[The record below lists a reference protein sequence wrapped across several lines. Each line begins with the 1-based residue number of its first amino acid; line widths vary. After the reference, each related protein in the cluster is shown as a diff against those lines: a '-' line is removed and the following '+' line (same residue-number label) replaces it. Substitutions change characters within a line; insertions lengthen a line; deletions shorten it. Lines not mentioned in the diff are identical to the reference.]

1 MAALI
6 RLLLSPFY
14 RIECAGRDGVKRGSL
29 LLASH
34 VATVDALVVCAVLG
48 RVKCFVHEPFAG
60 GLFKRLALKLLG
72 ATVIPNNAG
81 PMGTQAAA
89 DAAVACLEKGQS
101 VCLFTRGLLRAS
113 GSVLDVERLLE
124 RNTRSPVHV
133 LILTGPWGS
142 AHHRGASLY
151 WNLFLRK
158 GRRHVVVAA
167 GQALPAGLTRAQL
180 QQATAAPEHEAW
192 MRRKHGMQPLDFSIL
207 HGCRRNRFGF
217 AFADPVRGSVKWF
230 KALTGAI
237 ALARALRGNWGGQQR
252 VGLLMPPSIAGALVN
267 MAAVLGGRTVVN
279 LNYTTGRA
287 GMESACAQAELKSVV
302 TSKAFLHK
310 AKIEPPAGLEVIELE
325 DVARSIGGGA
335 RVVALMLAMLAPLW
349 LVRSMV
355 GAVRRWDI
363 DDTVAVIFSSGS
375 TGEPKGIEVSHFNML
390 SNIEGAEAAIHLGA
404 HDRILHMLPFFHTF
418 GNLLLWLGV
427 HVQAALVFLPNPL
440 DAEAVGDMT
449 EGYGATIVV
458 ATPTFMQMYM
468 KRLAPGKFGSVRLV
482 VAGAEKLNVHFAEA
496 FKAHFGVCIHEGYG
510 CTECSPV
517 VSCNAPDIRAPGVQ
531 QAGLKPGTVGR
542 PLPGVLTRIVDPE
555 TRNVL
560 EPGQPGLLQVKGPNV
575 MKGYLGK
582 PEKTAEVLQ
591 DGWYSTGDIVK
602 VDEDGYLLITDR
614 LSRFSKIGG
623 EMVPHCKIEDAL
635 HLVIEASEQ
644 VFAVTA
650 VRDEKKGERIAV
662 VHVKLTVA
670 VEVLV
675 SRLMDNG
682 LPNIFV
688 PKARDFIEVDA
699 LPVLGTGK
707 MDLRAVHTIAQ
718 AALLGAGPA
727 APSASQGQP
736 D

>member
-1 MAALI
+1 MATLI
-6 RLLLSPFY
+6 RLLLLPFY
-14 RIECAGRDGVKRGSL
+14 RIQCAGRERVKRGSL

-34 VATVDALVVCAVLG
+34 VATLDALIVCAALG

-60 GLFKRLALKLLG
+60 GFFKRLALKLLG
-72 ATVIPNNAG
+72 ATVIPGDAG
-81 PMGTQAAA
+81 PDGIRAAA
-89 DAAVACLEKGQS
+89 DAAIACVEQGQS
-101 VCLFTRGLLRAS
+101 VCLFTRSVLRAS

-124 RNTRSPVHV
+124 RNTRAPVHA
-133 LILTGPWGS
+133 LILAGPWGS
-142 AHHRGASLY
+142 AHHRGAALY

-158 GRRHVVVAA
+158 GRRHVVVVA
-167 GQALPAGLTRAQL
+167 GEAMAPGVTRKEL
-180 QQATAAPEHEAW
+180 QEATSGPEYEAW
-192 MRRKHGMQPLDFSIL
+192 MLRKHGMQPLDFSIV

-217 AFADPVRGSVKWF
+217 AFADPVRGAVKWF

-237 ALARALRGNWGGQQR
+237 ALARALAGKWGAQQR
-252 VGLLMPPSIAGALVN
+252 VGLLLPPSIAGALVN

-287 GMESACAQAELKSVV
+287 GMESACAQADLKSVV
-302 TSKAFLHK
+302 TSKTFLHK
-310 AKIEPPAGLEVIELE
+310 ARIEAPAGLDVIELE
-325 DVARSIGGGA
+325 DIARSIGGGS
-335 RVVALMLAMLAPLW
+335 RIVALALAMLAPLW
-349 LVRSMV
+349 LIRRMV
-355 GAVRRWDI
+355 GAVRRWQL

-427 HVQAALVFLPNPL
+427 HLQAALVFLPNPL

-468 KRLAPGKFGSVRLV
+468 KRLVPGKFGSVRLV
-482 VAGAEKLNVHFAEA
+482 VAGAEKLNGKFAEA
-496 FKAHFGVCIHEGYG
+496 FKAHFGVGIHEGYG

-517 VSCNAPDIRAPGVQ
+517 ISCNTPDIRAPGVQ

-542 PLPGVLTRIVDPE
+542 PFPGVLTRVVDPD
-555 TRNVL
+555 TR
-560 EPGQPGLLQVKGPNV
+560 EPLPQGQAGLMQVKGPNV

-602 VDEDGYLLITDR
+602 VDEDGHLVITDR

-650 VRDEKKGERIAV
+650 VRDDKKGERIAV
-662 VHVKLTVA
+662 VHVKLSVG

-675 SRLMDNG
+675 TRLMENG

-688 PKARDFIEVDA
+688 PKARDFIEVEA

-707 MDLRAVHTIAQ
+707 MDLRAVRTIAQ
-718 AALLGAGPA
+718 QAL
-727 APSASQGQP
+727 APETATA
-736 D
+736 